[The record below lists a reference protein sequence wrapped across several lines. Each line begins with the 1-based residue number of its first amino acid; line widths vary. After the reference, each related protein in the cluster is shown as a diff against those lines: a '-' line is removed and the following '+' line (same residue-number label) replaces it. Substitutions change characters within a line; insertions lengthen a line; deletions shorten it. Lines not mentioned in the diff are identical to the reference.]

1 MFGRN
6 KALEFLIHVIS
17 GSYVGWRLGSEC
29 VLSGDIS
36 SVVYGGAIWD
46 SAATSGKWA
55 INRVAG
61 GAGVAV
67 IVSGIVTQ
75 WLV

>member
-1 MFGRN
+1 
-6 KALEFLIHVIS
+6 
-17 GSYVGWRLGSEC
+17 LGSEC

-55 INRVAG
+55 INKVAG